1 MFLLLNLM
9 FQTLAAIIIVQASQS
24 FSETTHQNALK
35 NRFVRSRGLN
45 ATTAGSNLT
54 VIDSTTSPHAL
65 NTSTNLLQRVHGN
78 LTHDVFV
85 QECDSG
91 NGSPVVQ
98 DCSCSVQQLAAQAI
112 EDAITMVKTIMGIWN
127 DKAYSGYLQQY
138 MGTINSEIPSDSCTS
153 PAASAWIDATLS
165 NLAELEEYEWLPSDP
180 NWIKDYSDDL
190 SELSVYCVA
199 GVPPQQNAFVAQ
211 CPSTSSEYSPFG
223 WAYTSNETKGYS
235 YFLGFCESVLQQ
247 QGFISRAAMLEQL
260 QLGEVKL
267 SDEQIFAN
275 YGRAALNLL
284 VQLSP
289 LISSQVA
296 VSGNQ
301 VNGYPE
307 VAYVAE
313 VYGCE
318 TIFETVDP
326 QFSSLVNPDS
336 WALWITG

>member
-1 MFLLLNLM
+1 M
-9 FQTLAAIIIVQASQS
+9 
-24 FSETTHQNALK
+24 
-35 NRFVRSRGLN
+35 
-45 ATTAGSNLT
+45 
-54 VIDSTTSPHAL
+54 
-65 NTSTNLLQRVHGN
+65 
-78 LTHDVFV
+78 
-85 QECDSG
+85 
-91 NGSPVVQ
+91 Q

-153 PAASAWIDATLS
+153 PAASAWIDGESLYKIARCQHSSPTATLS

-223 WAYTSNETKGYS
+223 WAYTSNETKVCPPRLQTSSAETETLCHGQGYS

-296 VSGNQ
+296 GR
-301 VNGYPE
+301 E
-307 VAYVAE
+307 V
-313 VYGCE
+313 
-318 TIFETVDP
+318 FR
-326 QFSSLVNPDS
+326 LVLSRD
-336 WALWITG
+336 